1 MKVRITALLIILF
14 LIPTALFADSYS
26 IRVSNAESMTV
37 DSDVVTLTGEVVLEF
52 ISDDTQRSLSADTVV
67 VFLDDKILE
76 AAGSVVLKEGGDN
89 TFRGDSLVLNWDTLD
104 IVVYYGQ
111 GASDRKSSDGDSV
124 HFYSSGQKINYEG
137 SENVV
142 FFTDGVISTKRDDP
156 YWSISAKRIALLESD
171 MIFENATIK
180 MGRVPVFWVP
190 FFFYT
195 GTRLAFNPAIG
206 LSSSKGMFLN
216 TTTEL
221 YGTFPAESSSSSSSS
236 GSTNEENE
244 VLPTSVFSFLRS
256 SQSGETVRSGILYTE
271 LKEGE
276 SLSPLETW
284 AKKTG
289 SYLAITAD
297 VFENYGASIG
307 FITENNLF
315 EKSLKIKAQSVFA
328 YKSEFRYAFDFSAS
342 YSKNK
347 TSVKVSVPFS
357 SDPDVRTHFYSR
369 NTVFGMDAVFGS
381 TQTFAKTYSSSTTEK
396 WTLDAS
402 TSATLGKYTFS
413 IDSLSAGMDWKW
425 NSLSKEYK
433 MDNARLPY
441 LKVSSKGTVFDL
453 KGSDSSEV
461 EILDYEDETARQFA
475 RELLALENRE
485 DDEFTISPEG
495 FILMGSPSLNNSKT
509 VVHKGGY
516 LNLSYTYNQT
526 LENTY
531 KTDMVNTGY
540 ATKASGTVTL
550 SGGLPNELIGFTG
563 KILPEYSYQRDS
575 EDKITKNGKV
585 VSNFSAT
592 QKHIGLTYTLNTN
605 LYTFTEKNGTSTETT
620 FEWTKE
626 NVTAHSIKLSRTLG
640 HFTLSVE
647 DVLWPLTSSIIP
659 TVSYSS
665 NGVSVT
671 ASLPLYPD
679 KDDILDESV
688 AKFDVNI
695 KKSFWNL
702 SLNNKYTFPEEGW
715 KKYYMKE
722 NFGIKSGKFSF
733 TQDAEVKEK
742 FKVTSLTFSLGYKD
756 NSAAINFKGEDEL
769 RADRLNVRL
778 KQTVLPL
785 YRWKNR
791 IGFEG
796 TFETNFSY
804 DFNNKY
810 ATSLS
815 TSIKFNFAISKFI
828 DLAVT
833 VSSVN
838 NGFYRYYDEQTDDF
852 MFDRLWKDFLNSL
865 DIFGDGI
872 RQTQFTLNS
881 IKISLVHYMSDWNL
895 YADFKA
901 EMKSVSGGKKA
912 WSPELTVYVQ
922 WNEIPELKIKNK
934 LDGRTGEWEK

>member
-1 MKVRITALLIILF
+1 MKVRLTALLIILF

-52 ISDDTQRSLSADTVV
+52 TSDDTKRSLSADTVV

-76 AAGSVVLKEGGDN
+76 AAGSVELKEGEDN
-89 TFRGDSLVLNWDTLD
+89 TFKGDSLVLNWDTLD

-124 HFYSSGQKINYEG
+124 HFYSSGRKINYEG

-180 MGRVPVFWVP
+180 IGRVPVFWVP

-195 GTRLAFNPAIG
+195 GTKLVFNPAIG

-221 YGTFPAESSSSSSSS
+221 YGSLPTGEASSSSSS
-236 GSTNEENE
+236 EENDE
-244 VLPTSVFSFLRS
+244 VLPISVFSFLRS
-256 SQSGETVRSGILYTE
+256 SQSGETVKNGILYTE
-271 LKEGE
+271 LKERE
-276 SLSPLETW
+276 TRSELETW

-289 SYLAITAD
+289 SYFAITAD
-297 VFENYGASIG
+297 VFEYYGASAG

-315 EKSLKIKAQSVFA
+315 EKTLKVKAQSVFA
-328 YKSEFRYAFDFSAS
+328 YKSELRYAFDLSAS

-347 TSVKVSVPFS
+347 TSVKISVPFS
-357 SDPDVRTHFYSR
+357 SDPYVRSDFYSR
-369 NTVFGMDAVFGS
+369 NTVFGMDSVFGS

-396 WTLDAS
+396 WTLEAS

-413 IDSLSAGMDWKW
+413 IDSLSADVQWKW
-425 NSLSKEYK
+425 NSTKKEYK
-433 MDNARLPY
+433 MESSRLPY
-441 LKVSSKGTVFDL
+441 LKISSKGTVLDL
-453 KGSDSSEV
+453 KGKDSSEV
-461 EILDYEDETARQFA
+461 EVLDYEDETARQFA
-475 RELLALENRE
+475 QELLALEGKSDE
-485 DDEFTISPEG
+485 DFVIAPDG
-495 FILMGSPSLNNSKT
+495 FILMGSPNLNNSKT

-531 KTDMVNTGY
+531 KTEMINTGY
-540 ATKASGTVTL
+540 ATKANAAVTL
-550 SGGLPNELIGFTG
+550 SGGLPNELLSFTE
-563 KILPEYSYQRDS
+563 KVVPEYSYLRDS
-575 EDKITKNGKV
+575 DNKITTSGKV

-592 QKHIGLTYTLNTN
+592 QKFLGLTYTLNTN
-605 LYTFTEKNGTSTETT
+605 LYTVSEKNGTKNETK
-620 FEWTKE
+620 FDWTKD
-626 NVTAHSIKLSRTLG
+626 NVTAHSIKLSRTIG
-640 HFTLSVE
+640 HFTVSVE

-659 TVSYSS
+659 TISYSS
-665 NGVSVT
+665 NGVSIS
-671 ASLPLYPD
+671 ASLPMYPD
-679 KDDILDESV
+679 KDNILDESV
-688 AKFDVNI
+688 AKLDVNI

-702 SLNNKYTFPEEGW
+702 SLNNKYTFPEDGW
-715 KKYYMKE
+715 NKYYLKQS
-722 NFGIKSGKFSF
+722 FGIKAGRFTF
-733 TQDAEVKEK
+733 TQDAELKEK
-742 FKVTSLTFSLGYKD
+742 FKFTSLAFSVGFVD
-756 NSAAINFKGEDEL
+756 NTASINFKGDDEL
-769 RADRLNVRL
+769 TADRLIVKL
-778 KQTVLPL
+778 KQTVKPF

-796 TFETNFSY
+796 SFESNFSY

-815 TSIKFNFAISKFI
+815 TGIKFNFAISKFL

-838 NGFYRYYDEQTDDF
+838 NGFYRYYDEETDKF
-852 MFDRLWKDFLNSL
+852 VFSRLWKDFLNSL

-881 IKISLVHYMSDWNL
+881 IKVSLVHYMSDWNL

-901 EMKSVSGGKKA
+901 EVKSVSGGKKA
-912 WSPELTVYVQ
+912 WCPELTVYVQ
-922 WNEIPELKIKNK
+922 WNEIPELKVKNK

>member
-14 LIPTALFADSYS
+14 LIPTALFADSYK

-52 ISDDTQRSLSADTVV
+52 TSDGKQRSLSADTVV

-76 AAGSVVLKEGGDN
+76 AAGSVVLKEGEDN
-89 TFRGDSLVLNWDTLD
+89 TFKGDSLVLNWDTLD

-111 GASDRKSSDGDSV
+111 GASDRKSSDGDTV

-171 MIFENATIK
+171 IIFENATIK

-221 YGTFPAESSSSSSSS
+221 YGTFPTSESSSSSSSS
-236 GSTNEENE
+236 SNDEDDD
-244 VLPTSVFSFLRS
+244 VIPTSVFSFLRS
-256 SQSGETVRSGILYTE
+256 SQSGETVRNGILYTE

-276 SLSPLETW
+276 SLSPLEAW

-289 SYLAITAD
+289 SYFAITAD
-297 VFENYGASIG
+297 VFENYGASVG

-315 EKSLKIKAQSVFA
+315 EKALKVKAQTVFA
-328 YKSEFRYAFDFSAS
+328 YKSELRYAFDFSAS
-342 YSKNK
+342 YSKDK

-357 SDPDVRTHFYSR
+357 SDPDVRSDFYSR
-369 NTVFGMDAVFGS
+369 NTVFGMDSVFGS

-396 WTLDAS
+396 WTLEAS
-402 TSATLGKYTFS
+402 TSAKLGKYSFS
-413 IDSLSAGMDWKW
+413 IDSLSADTSWKW
-425 NSLSKEYK
+425 NRTLKEYE
-433 MDNARLPY
+433 MESARLPY
-441 LKVSSKGTVFDL
+441 LKISSNGTIFDL

-475 RELLALENRE
+475 QELLALENKG
-485 DDEFTISPEG
+485 DEEFSISPEG
-495 FILMGSPSLNNSKT
+495 FILMGSPNLNNSKT

-516 LNLSYTYNQT
+516 LNLAYTYNQT

-531 KTDMVNTGY
+531 KAEMENTGY
-540 ATKASGTVTL
+540 ATKANGSVTL
-550 SGGLPNELIGFTG
+550 SGGLPNELLGFTE
-563 KILPEYSYQRDS
+563 KISPEYSYLRDS
-575 EDKITKNGKV
+575 DNKITKSGKI
-585 VSNFSAT
+585 VSNFSAN
-592 QKHIGLTYTLNTN
+592 QKHLGITYTLNTN
-605 LYTFTEKNGTSTETT
+605 LYTVTEKNDTKTETS

-626 NVTAHSIKLSRTLG
+626 HVTAHSIKLSRSLG

-659 TVSYSS
+659 TISYSS
-665 NGVSVT
+665 NGVSIS

-679 KDDILDESV
+679 KDDILDESI
-688 AKFDVNI
+688 AKLDVNI
-695 KKSFWNL
+695 RKSFWNL
-702 SLNNKYTFPEEGW
+702 SLNNKYTFPEDGW
-715 KKYYMKE
+715 KKYSLKQ
-722 NFGIKSGKFSF
+722 NFGIKAGRFTF
-733 TQDAEVKEK
+733 TQDAELKEK
-742 FKVTSLTFSLGYKD
+742 FQFASLAFSVGFAD
-756 NSAAINFKGEDEL
+756 NTAALNFKGDDEL
-769 RADRLNVRL
+769 TADRLIVKL
-778 KQTVLPL
+778 KQTVLPF

-796 TFETNFSY
+796 TFESNFSY

-810 ATSLS
+810 ATSL
-815 TSIKFNFAISKFI
+815 TMGIKFSFAISKFL

-838 NGFYRYYDEQTDDF
+838 NGFYRYYDEQTDEF
-852 MFDRLWKDFLNSL
+852 VVSRLWKDFLNSL